1 MSRATQQPPAVD
13 VAIVNWNTSEAALEA
28 AHAFA
33 ASQGVEAR
41 VTLVDNASA
50 PAQRELLAEAEL
62 PGVRLVLNA
71 ENAGYGTA
79 ANRALATGAAET
91 VCVSNADVL
100 PEPGALAML
109 AAATR
114 NEPRAGVVAPA
125 FDDDA
130 GYHAELPGRVAIL
143 GQTLAGSFMR
153 RAVASPPI
161 GETLEIGQPSGAC
174 FAMRRETWK
183 RLGGFD
189 EGFHLWYEDV
199 DLAKRSREAG
209 CRNLVVGSARVGHAN
224 ATSFRQLD
232 GRTLQALRLASLR
245 RYVDKHHPG
254 LKPVAAPLLGLSAA
268 LRARPEREGS

>member
-1 MSRATQQPPAVD
+1 M
-13 VAIVNWNTSEAALEA
+13 IVNWNTSEAALEA
-28 AHAFA
+28 ARAFA

-41 VTLVDNASA
+41 VVLVDNASA
-50 PAQRELLAEAEL
+50 SDQRELLAAAEL
-62 PGVRLVLNA
+62 PGIRLVLSE

-100 PEPGALAML
+100 PDPGALAVL
-109 AAATR
+109 ASAAR
-114 NEPRAGVVAPA
+114 DEPRAGMVAPA

-130 GYHAELPGRVAIL
+130 GYHAELPGRLAIL
-143 GQTLAGSFMR
+143 GQSLAGSFMR
-153 RAVASPPI
+153 HAVASPQP
-161 GETLEIGQPSGAC
+161 GRTLEIGQPSGAC
-174 FAMRRETWK
+174 FAMRREAWQ

-209 CRNLVVGSARVGHAN
+209 RRNLVVGSARVGHAN

-232 GRTLQALRLASLR
+232 SRTLQAMRLSSLR
-245 RYVDKHHPG
+245 RYVDKHHPA
-254 LKPVAAPLLGLSAA
+254 LKPVATPLLRLSAT
-268 LRARPEREGS
+268 LRARPPEGS

>member
-1 MSRATQQPPAVD
+1 MSRATQQPHAVD

-28 AHAFA
+28 ARAFT

-62 PGVRLVLNA
+62 PGVRLVLGE
-71 ENAGYGTA
+71 ENVGYGTA
-79 ANRALATGAAET
+79 ANRALATGTAET
-91 VCVSNADVL
+91 ICVSNADVL
-100 PEPGALAML
+100 PAPGALAVL

-114 NEPRAGVVAPA
+114 DEPRAGMVAPA

-130 GYHAELPGRVAIL
+130 GYHAELPGRLAIL
-143 GQTLAGSFMR
+143 GQTFAGSFMR
-153 RAVASPPI
+153 RAVASPPA
-161 GETLEIGQPSGAC
+161 GQTLEIGQPSGAC
-174 FAMRRETWK
+174 FAMGRETWE

-189 EGFHLWYEDV
+189 EDFHLWYEDV

-232 GRTLQALRLASLR
+232 SRTLQALRLESLR
-245 RYVDKHHPG
+245 RYIDKHHPG
-254 LKPVAAPLLGLSAA
+254 LKPVAAPLLRLSAA
-268 LRARPEREGS
+268 LRARPSREGS